1 MLLTSF
7 TGAQSTGKSTL
18 LDMCMNMLFGNSET
32 NAYSAVDRDKW
43 VFIPEVTRLIKRQ
56 YGVNINEQGTDDTQL
71 LILNQH
77 LINTIQFKQNLKE
90 QRNFYMMDRCIM
102 DGYVYSK
109 YLHNHGRI
117 EDNTMNIAES
127 MYQRLLP
134 SLDAIFYTHPDDVDI
149 HDDGERSI
157 DPAFRNEIIDIYN
170 DLLYNSSARY
180 TLPSY
185 PLRIGS
191 QKWIIP
197 HNVVVLKGTPS
208 ERMSLIKD
216 KLKEL
221 GAKI

>member
-18 LDMCMNMLFGNSET
+18 LDMCMSLLLGNSET

-56 YGVNINEQGTDDTQL
+56 HGVNINEQGTDDTQL

-77 LINTIQFKQNLKE
+77 LINTIQFKQNLKD
-90 QRNFYMMDRCIM
+90 QGCYYMMDRCIM

-117 EDNTMNIAES
+117 DDDTMNIAES
-127 MYQRLLP
+127 MYRKLIP
-134 SLDAIFYTHPDDVDI
+134 SLDAIFYTHPDDVSI

-157 DPAFRNEIIDIYN
+157 DPDFRNEIIEIYN
-170 DLLYNSSARY
+170 DVLY
-180 TLPSY
+180 
-185 PLRIGS
+185 GS
-191 QKWIIP
+191 QKWIVP

-208 ERMSLIKD
+208 KRIETIVDTLRD
-216 KLKEL
+216 L

>member
-18 LDMCMNMLFGNSET
+18 LDMCMSMLFGNSET
-32 NAYSAVDRDKW
+32 NAYNVVDRDKW

-77 LINTIQFKQNLKE
+77 LINTIQFKQNLLE
-90 QRNFYMMDRCIM
+90 QGNYYMMDRCIM

-117 EDNTMNIAES
+117 DDDTMNIAES
-127 MYQRLLP
+127 MYRKLLP
-134 SLDAIFYTHPDDVDI
+134 SLDAIFYTHPDDVSI

-157 DPAFRNEIIDIYN
+157 DPDFRNEIIDIYN
-170 DLLYNSSARY
+170 DVLYGN
-180 TLPSY
+180 
-185 PLRIGS
+185 

-197 HNVVVLKGTPS
+197 HNVVVLKGKPS
-208 ERMSLIKD
+208 ERLDVIKST
-216 KLKEL
+216 LKDL

>member
-18 LDMCMNMLFGNSET
+18 LDMCRSLLFGNSET
-32 NAYSAVDRDKW
+32 NAYNVVDRDKW

-77 LINTIQFKQNLKE
+77 LINTIQFKQNRMK
-90 QRNFYMMDRCIM
+90 QGKFYMMDRCIM

-117 EDNTMNIAES
+117 EDATMTIAES
-127 MYQRLLP
+127 MYYRLLP
-134 SLDAIFYTHPDDVDI
+134 SLDAIFYTHPDDVSI

-157 DPAFRNEIIDIYN
+157 DPGFRNEIIQIYD
-170 DLLYNSSARY
+170 DLISAGSRY
-180 TLPSY
+180 
-185 PLRIGS
+185 IG
-191 QKWIIP
+191 
-197 HNVVVLKGTPS
+197 HDFVVLKGTPS
-208 ERMSLIKD
+208 ERMSLIKN

-221 GAKI
+221 GAKF

>member
-18 LDMCMNMLFGNSET
+18 LDMCMSLLFGNSET
-32 NAYSAVDRDKW
+32 DAYNAVNRDRW

-77 LINTIQFKQNLKE
+77 LINTIQFKQNLLD
-90 QRNFYMMDRCIM
+90 QGNYYMMDRCIM

-127 MYQRLLP
+127 MYQRLIP
-134 SLDAIFYTHPDDVDI
+134 SLDAIFYTHPDDVSI
-149 HDDGERSI
+149 HDDGERSV
-157 DPAFRNEIIDIYN
+157 DPRFRNEIIDIYN
-170 DLLYNSSARY
+170 DVLY
-180 TLPSY
+180 
-185 PLRIGS
+185 GS

-208 ERMSLIKD
+208 ERMKTIVNTLRD
-216 KLKEL
+216 L

>member
-18 LDMCMNMLFGNSET
+18 LDMCMSLLFGNSET
-32 NAYSAVDRDKW
+32 NAYNAVNRDRW

-90 QRNFYMMDRCIM
+90 KGSYYMMDRCIM

-127 MYQRLLP
+127 MYQRLMP
-134 SLDAIFYTHPDDVDI
+134 SLDAIFYTHPDDVSI
-149 HDDGERSI
+149 HDDGERSV
-157 DPAFRNEIIDIYN
+157 DPRFRNEIIEIYN
-170 DLLYNSSARY
+170 DVLY
-180 TLPSY
+180 
-185 PLRIGS
+185 GS
-191 QKWIIP
+191 QRWIIP
-197 HNVVVLKGTPS
+197 HNVVVLRGTPG
-208 ERMSLIKD
+208 ERMDVIKNT
-216 KLKEL
+216 LKKL
-221 GAKI
+221 GANI

>member
-18 LDMCMNMLFGNSET
+18 LDMCMSLLFGNSET
-32 NAYSAVDRDKW
+32 DAYNAVNRDRW

-77 LINTIQFKQNLKE
+77 LINTIQFKQNLLD
-90 QRNFYMMDRCIM
+90 QGNYYMMDRCIM

-127 MYQRLLP
+127 MYQRLIP
-134 SLDAIFYTHPDDVDI
+134 SLDAIFYTHPDDVSI
-149 HDDGERSI
+149 HDDGERSV
-157 DPAFRNEIIDIYN
+157 DPRFRNEIIDIYN
-170 DLLYNSSARY
+170 DVLY
-180 TLPSY
+180 
-185 PLRIGS
+185 GS
-191 QKWIIP
+191 QKWIVP

-208 ERMSLIKD
+208 ERMKTIVNTLRD
-216 KLKEL
+216 L